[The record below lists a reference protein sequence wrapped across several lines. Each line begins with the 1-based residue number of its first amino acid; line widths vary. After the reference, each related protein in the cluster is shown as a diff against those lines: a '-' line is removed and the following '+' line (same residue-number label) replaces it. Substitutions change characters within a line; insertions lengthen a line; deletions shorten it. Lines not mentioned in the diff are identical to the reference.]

1 MSEFEAN
8 ATSWGDGPRAA
19 MEASFDT
26 PGRVSLRV
34 TNASGEV
41 AIETHDVPTA
51 EVQIVA
57 LHPDAEE
64 LAGRARVSARETS
77 DGHEVSVEIPHARPR
92 AKFWAGDSA
101 AVGVRVRV
109 PCDTE
114 LEVLTA
120 SACVAAH
127 GRYRTARVRSASG
140 GISLDEITGSAS
152 VRTANGDVEVG
163 IVGDLADIETA
174 SGDVR
179 VGVTSAG
186 GKIATA
192 SGQVDLGRA
201 ERPTRVHTASGD
213 VRLKDALQGATIKTA
228 SGDQRID
235 RAAAGD
241 YVLQAVS
248 GDIAVA
254 VVPGSLVRFDAGSV
268 SGRVASDIEVQS
280 DRPVGGASVD
290 VVELSIQAKTVSGDI
305 SVMRAVS

>member
-1 MSEFEAN
+1 MSEFESS
-8 ATSWGDGPRAA
+8 ATSWGDGQQAA
-19 MEASFDT
+19 MEARFDT
-26 PGRVSLRV
+26 PGPVSLRV
-34 TNASGEV
+34 TNASGKV
-41 AIETHDVPTA
+41 AIETHDEPTT
-51 EVQIVA
+51 EVQVVA

-64 LAGRARVSARETS
+64 LAGRARVSERATS
-77 DGHEVSVEIPHARPR
+77 LGHEVSVEIPQARPKAR
-92 AKFWAGDSA
+92 FWAGDSA
-101 AVGVRVRV
+101 AVGVLVRV

-114 LEVLTA
+114 LDVSTA

-127 GRYRTARVRSASG
+127 GRYRAARVRSASG
-140 GISLDEITGSAS
+140 RISLDEITGAAS
-152 VRTANGDVEVG
+152 VRTANGDIEVG
-163 IVGDLADIETA
+163 SVGDLAEIETA
-174 SGDVR
+174 SGDVK

-192 SGQVDLGRA
+192 SGDVDLGRA

-248 GDIAVA
+248 GDIVVA
-254 VVPGSLVRFDAGSV
+254 VVPGSLVRFDAGSI
-268 SGRVASDIEVQS
+268 SGHVASDIEVHS
-280 DRPVGGASVD
+280 DRPVGGASGD
-290 VVELSIQAKTVSGDI
+290 IAELSIQAKTVSGDI